1 MMILTRIYASSHL
14 IRLLITYWILYFL
27 STTSKYSLFCF
38 RVIFH
43 FFFSCLSLYWCLIY
57 SLIHFLLPSCFNE
70 HTIFHMNTILIE
82 FIHIFQYC
90 ALVPSMPTFFTT
102 IEFNMFCSL
111 VKTSMNGQQWKQP
124 PPSFLLLFFCF
135 LFLHTKEM
143 IFHLIHISTR
153 IKRDKNKNFKKT
165 LFAQKRI
172 WLAVLSAKPSN

>member
-1 MMILTRIYASSHL
+1 MMILTRIYAFSQH

-38 RVIFH
+38 CAIFLFLYIPLLMSH
-43 FFFSCLSLYWCLIY
+43 LFIDPLFVAVLPQWTHNIPHEHYSNRIHSYIPVLRFSTLYAD
-57 SLIHFLLPSCFNE
+57 FL
-70 HTIFHMNTILIE
+70 
-82 FIHIFQYC
+82 
-90 ALVPSMPTFFTT
+90 TT

-172 WLAVLSAKPSN
+172 WLAVLSTKPSN